1 LEFQSDP
8 PIHTHEHDV
17 VMHELT
23 IAVNIVELAEEEMM
37 RHGGERVRAVHLQLG
52 PLSGVAREA
61 LLFSYGLA
69 CEGTAAEGS
78 SLVIEEGEGRV
89 LDLVRM
95 EIEP

>member
-1 LEFQSDP
+1 
-8 PIHTHEHDV
+8 
-17 VMHELT
+17 
-23 IAVNIVELAEEEMM
+23 
-37 RHGGERVRAVHLQLG
+37 
-52 PLSGVAREA
+52 LSGVAKEA

-89 LDLVRM
+89 LDILRM